1 MDQIKIG
8 RFIAAK
14 RKEKNLTQAA
24 LGDALGVSDR
34 AVSKW
39 ERGLSLPDPSIM
51 LPLCDLLSVSVND
64 LLLGEEP
71 NMEEKDKKTEKLLL
85 QMTAEKRAADKHLLR
100 VESVL
105 GIFSIVILL
114 GCVMLASFAPMPDAF
129 RVLLIVVGF
138 AFAIVGICFALH
150 IEQKAGYY
158 ACRACG
164 HRYVPS
170 YSSVLW
176 AMHTGR
182 TRYMRCPKCGKATWQ
197 KKVLDPE
204 GDEA

>member
-1 MDQIKIG
+1 MDQSKIG

-39 ERGLSLPDPSIM
+39 ERGLSLPDPAIM
-51 LPLCDLLSVSVND
+51 LPLCELLCISVND

-71 NMEEKDKKTEKLLL
+71 NMEDKDKKTEELLL
-85 QMTAEKRAADKHLLR
+85 EMTAEKRAADKRLLR
-100 VESVL
+100 VETVL
-105 GIFSIVILL
+105 GIFSIAILL
-114 GCVMLASFAPMPDAF
+114 GCDMLAAFAPMPDIF
-129 RVLLIVVGF
+129 RVLLIIVGF
-138 AFAIVGICFALH
+138 AFAIVGISFGIH

-164 HRYVPS
+164 HRYVPT

-176 AMHTGR
+176 SMHAGR
-182 TRYMRCPKCGKATWQ
+182 TRYMRCPRCGKASWQ

-204 GDEA
+204 EDEK